1 MGTRDELYRAFGPVF
16 IEAIVRIV
24 FSEINILR
32 SRAGL
37 EPRTLQQGIDAIE
50 NQLGQLSKY
59 QWMDTDNG

>member
-1 MGTRDELYRAFGPVF
+1 MSTRDELYRSFGPVF
-16 IEAIVRIV
+16 VEAIVRII

-32 SRAGL
+32 NRAGL

>member
-1 MGTRDELYRAFGPVF
+1 MGTRDELHRAFGPVF